1 LAAIVESAPL
11 PFWREVKKRII
22 KSIFTHAVFNSIIE
36 NPAIK
41 IDTFRLNAM
50 KIAAKFQSISKLKDY
65 DEYLKMIRNHFIKI
79 MMEEKKEKF
88 RLEAVKLV
96 YLGFGTTATV
106 DD

>member
-1 LAAIVESAPL
+1 
-11 PFWREVKKRII
+11 
-22 KSIFTHAVFNSIIE
+22 
-36 NPAIK
+36 
-41 IDTFRLNAM
+41 M
-50 KIAAKFQSISKLKDY
+50 KIAAKFQSISKLKEY

-96 YLGFGTTATV
+96 YLGFGSTATA